1 MTSPDLAPSRAPSGW
16 LQSNIVCLL
25 SMLIW
30 AMGFPANERLLL
42 VSDPATLA
50 ASRMGTASLFLLVVW
65 VAVEGPAVLARAKW
79 PTGLFI
85 GGVGFGLGSITML
98 WAQRLT
104 DATTVAVVSSM
115 LPIIGLLFETVFDGR
130 RITLRLALGILLSI
144 AGGIL
149 AIAAGIGQMQIGLGA
164 AISLLSVAGFA
175 WGSRAT
181 VASLPDMTPLGR
193 TALTGA
199 GAGLSTILAATALH
213 ALGQGWVKPEIVS
226 PFHVSLILFAGI
238 ASFAISQLLW
248 IVSTERLGVG
258 IAGMHI
264 NATPFY
270 VMLFVWMLGGD
281 WSWLQVVAAA
291 VVVAGV
297 IIAQWPKRGA

>member
-1 MTSPDLAPSRAPSGW
+1 
-16 LQSNIVCLL
+16 
-25 SMLIW
+25 MLIW
-30 AMGFPANERLLL
+30 SMGFPANERLLL

-50 ASRMGTASLFLLVVW
+50 AARMGTAGLFLLAVW
-65 VAVEGPAVLARAKW
+65 ALLEGPAALGSAKW

-85 GGVGFGLGSITML
+85 GGVGFGFGSITML

-115 LPIIGLLFETVFDGR
+115 LPIVGLLFETVFDGR
-130 RITLRLALGILLSI
+130 RITLKLALGILLSI

-149 AIAAGIGQMQIGLGA
+149 AIATGIGQMQIGLGA
-164 AISLLSVAGFA
+164 AVSLLSVVGFA

-199 GAGLSTILAATALH
+199 GAGIATATVALALH
-213 ALGQGWVKPEIVS
+213 VAGQGWARPEILS

-238 ASFAISQLLW
+238 ASFALSQLLW

-258 IAGMHI
+258 IGGMHI

-270 VMLFVWMLGGD
+270 VMLFVWALGGQ
-281 WSWLQVVAAA
+281 WSWLQVLAAA

-297 IIAQWPKRGA
+297 IVAQLPDRGP